1 MIPLRQHPAYGKVWE
16 KKGTGKMITELKEQL
31 FLYKDK
37 ISALRGYLHRLRVR
51 RRAPRTVARR
61 FSRVSGKWNIE
72 VSMSRKEEKHEFKR
86 QSYFRLLKYAAPIR
100 AG

>member
-37 ISALRGYLHRLRVR
+37 ISALRGYL
-51 RRAPRTVARR
+51 
-61 FSRVSGKWNIE
+61 
-72 VSMSRKEEKHEFKR
+72 
-86 QSYFRLLKYAAPIR
+86 
-100 AG
+100 